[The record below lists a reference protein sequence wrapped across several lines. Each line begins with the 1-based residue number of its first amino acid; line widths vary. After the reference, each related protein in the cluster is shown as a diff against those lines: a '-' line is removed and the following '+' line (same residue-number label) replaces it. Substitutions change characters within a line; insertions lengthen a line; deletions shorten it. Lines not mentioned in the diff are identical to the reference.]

1 MVNRWFNEG
10 ILLTFYRENTDYRG
24 KKTTVRVYF
33 SYFESQV
40 YSYYSFTASM
50 SSVTLKSDYNIW
62 INGLQKTSI

>member
-1 MVNRWFNEG
+1 MNRWFNEG

-33 SYFESQV
+33 SYFESQM
-40 YSYYSFTASM
+40 YSYYSLTASM

>member
-1 MVNRWFNEG
+1 MNRWFNEG

-24 KKTTVRVYF
+24 KKTTVGVYF
-33 SYFESQV
+33 SYFESQM